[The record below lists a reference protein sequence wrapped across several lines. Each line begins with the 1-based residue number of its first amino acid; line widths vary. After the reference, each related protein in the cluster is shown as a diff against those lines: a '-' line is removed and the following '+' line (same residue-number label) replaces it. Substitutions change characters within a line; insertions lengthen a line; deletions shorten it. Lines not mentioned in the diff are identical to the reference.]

1 MNFPPK
7 VTVKEVGPRDGLQNE
22 SAFVSLDA
30 KVEWIN
36 MLSETGVSYIEVS
49 SFVRPEWIPQL
60 KDATEV
66 AKRIKRHPGVTYAAL
81 VPNQRGLERAL
92 EVDVDEVCVFISA
105 SETHNL
111 KNVNKTIADTIP
123 IMEKVAED
131 ARKSNKRIRGYISTV
146 FGCPY
151 EGETSIDQVLFICD
165 KLLEMG
171 VEELSIGDTIGIADP
186 LQVENVTKSLLSHFS
201 SDRLAMHFHDT
212 RGTAL
217 ANVLTAMNL
226 GIAKFDSAVG
236 GLGGCPYA
244 KGASGNLATEDLLY
258 MLHRMGIHTGIDTEK
273 VREAATYIAK
283 HVPELSSHQMKLLN
297 N

>member
-1 MNFPPK
+1 MNFPPE
-7 VTVKEVGPRDGLQNE
+7 VTIKEVGPRDGLQNE
-22 SAFVSLDA
+22 RTVVPLDA

-36 MLSETGVSYIEVS
+36 LLSETGMSYIEIS

-66 AKRIKRHPGVTYAAL
+66 AKRIKRDPNVTYAAL

-92 EVDVDEVCVFISA
+92 EVDIDEVCVFISA

-123 IMEKVAED
+123 IIDKVANE
-131 ARKSNKRIRGYISTV
+131 AVQNRKQLRGYISTV

-171 VEELSIGDTIGIADP
+171 VQELSIGDTIGVADP
-186 LQVENVTKSLLSHFS
+186 LHVENVTKALLNHFPK
-201 SDRLAMHFHDT
+201 DRIAMHFHDT

-217 ANVLTAMNL
+217 ANVITAMNL
-226 GIAKFDSAVG
+226 GISKFDSTVG

-258 MLHRMGIHTGIDTEK
+258 MLHRMGVHTGINSEK
-273 VREAATYIAK
+273 VSEAATYISQ
-283 HVPELSSHQMKLLN
+283 HVPALSSHQMKLLN
-297 N
+297 S

>member
-7 VTVKEVGPRDGLQNE
+7 VTIKEVGPRDGLQNE
-22 SAFVSLDA
+22 HELVPLDA
-30 KVEWIN
+30 KIDWIN
-36 MLSETGVSYIEVS
+36 MLSDSGFSYIEIS
-49 SFVRPEWIPQL
+49 SFVHPKWIPQL
-60 KDATEV
+60 KDAKEV
-66 AKRIKRHPGVTYAAL
+66 AKGIKRHPDTTYAAL

-92 EVDVDEVCVFISA
+92 EVNIDEVCVFISA

-111 KNVNKTIADTIP
+111 KNVNKSIASTMQVI
-123 IMEKVAED
+123 EKVAEE
-131 ARKSNKRIRGYISTV
+131 ASSNHKTVRGYISTV

-151 EGETSIDQVLFICD
+151 EGETSIDQVLSLCE

-171 VEELSIGDTIGIADP
+171 VEELSIGDTIGVADP
-186 LQVENVTKSLLSHFS
+186 LQVEKVTTALLNYFPK
-201 SDRLAMHFHDT
+201 DKLAMHFHNT

-217 ANVLTAMNL
+217 ANVLSAMNL

-244 KGASGNLATEDLLY
+244 KGATGNLATEDLLY
-258 MLHRMGIHTGIDTEK
+258 MLQRMGVKTEINIEK
-273 VREAATYIAK
+273 VNEAASFIARY
-283 HVPELSSHQMKLLN
+283 VPTLSSHQIKLLN